1 MKKTVIKQK
10 ARKKRKASI
19 RKKISGTP
27 ECPRMSVFRSNKN
40 MYVQVIDD
48 VNSHTLASVSTLE
61 KEFAGMRNT
70 TETASKVG
78 EEIGNRLKAKNIDT
92 VIFDRNGY
100 LYHGIVKHIAD
111 GARKAGI
118 KF

>member
-1 MKKTVIKQK
+1 M
-10 ARKKRKASI
+10 KRKASI

-48 VNSHTLASVSTLE
+48 VNGQTLASVSTLE
-61 KEFAGMRNT
+61 KEFLGMRNS
-70 TETASKVG
+70 TENASKIG